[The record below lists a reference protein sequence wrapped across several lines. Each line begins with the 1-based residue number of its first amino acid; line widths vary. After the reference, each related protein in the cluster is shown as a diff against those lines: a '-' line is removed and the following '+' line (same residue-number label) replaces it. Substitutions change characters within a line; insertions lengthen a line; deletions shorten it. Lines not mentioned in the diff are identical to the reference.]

1 MKISNLV
8 DQKDYRQ
15 IHRQLNKINHL
26 APTMAELSDAQLQA
40 KTAEFK
46 ERYHQTHDL
55 DSLLP
60 EAFATIREAAKRV
73 LKMYPYDVQVIG
85 GIIMHMG
92 NIAEMK
98 TGEGKTLTAVMPLY
112 LNALSGESTILVT
125 PNEYLASRDAEEM
138 KPLYEFLGLSLGCR
152 VSDGERRIEPE
163 EKRAIY
169 QKDIVY
175 TTNAVLGFDY
185 LIDNLAENA
194 TKKFMP
200 DFNYVIIDEADAI
213 LLDSAQTPLIISGA
227 PRVQSNLYE
236 LVDNF
241 VVTLKEDEGYNLDEK
256 REGVW
261 LTSAGI
267 DEAERYFSVEDLYDS
282 KHTELVKHI
291 ELALKAHTLFEN
303 EKEYVVRAGKVCLL
317 DRQDGRILE
326 MTKLQGGQHQAL
338 EAKEHVE
345 ITPNMRAMASITYQN
360 LFKLFK
366 KTAGMS
372 GTAKTQEDELI
383 DVYQMKVLQVPTN
396 NPVQRVDEPDEVYL
410 TLPEKLRASMELVK
424 KLHATGQPILLAT
437 GSVELSEIYSQL
449 LLAEKIPHNVL
460 NAYNDAKEAQIIKEA
475 GQYGSVTV
483 ATSMAGR
490 GTDIKLGEGVAK
502 LGGLAVIGTEKMLNK
517 RMELQ
522 LRGRAGR
529 QGDPG
534 FSKFFVSLEDEIVQ
548 KYSGKKIEKY
558 WRKHKDDP
566 PNRPLGAR
574 YRRIVQNAQ
583 VVSEMSG
590 ESQRRL
596 VLSFDESVKTQR
608 EMIYQQRNDFIFQKG
623 EFSYDIMDLIEKDIV
638 AFLKMPDLDAQAVKR
653 YIFDNLSYTAKIS
666 SKKLDVTQPDKLK
679 EILLGIAQNE
689 LRKKDKFLKTAAQKA
704 DFYRLCLLK
713 AIDTSWIE
721 EVDTL
726 EQLKNLTLARTS
738 AQRNPV
744 FEYHFEAQ
752 KAYQVMRQ
760 NMRRLALQN
769 LLLST
774 ITVKKDGS
782 LDIYFA

>member
-241 VVTLKEDEGYNLDEK
+241 VVTLKEDEGYSLDEK

-345 ITPNMRAMASITYQN
+345 ITPYMRAMASITYQN

-638 AFLKMPDLDAQAVKR
+638 AFLKTPDLDAQAVKR

-679 EILLGIAQNE
+679 EILLVIAQNE

-774 ITVKKDGS
+774 ITVKKDGN